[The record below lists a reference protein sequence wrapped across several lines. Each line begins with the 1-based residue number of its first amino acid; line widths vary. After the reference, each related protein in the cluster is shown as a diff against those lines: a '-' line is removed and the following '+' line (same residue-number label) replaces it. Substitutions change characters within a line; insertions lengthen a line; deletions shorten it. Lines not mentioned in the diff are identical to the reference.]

1 MIYKIR
7 VKKQRKN
14 TSIYGKICYK
24 KRGGRSKVIGEFI
37 ACIVVAL
44 IMIIMGYQIHIKKK
58 LWLIAGYQE
67 ETFVGDKERLAK
79 IFGFFS
85 YVIGIATFL
94 LPFGLESI
102 GDIAAIIFTILVI
115 LGTVL
120 VIVWANLINK
130 HS

>member
-1 MIYKIR
+1 MI
-7 VKKQRKN
+7 
-14 TSIYGKICYK
+14 
-24 KRGGRSKVIGEFI
+24 GGFI
-37 ACIVVAL
+37 TCIVIAL

-79 IFGFFS
+79 VSGVFL
-85 YVIGIATFL
+85 YVVGITTFL

-102 GDIAAIIFTILVI
+102 GDIVAITYAVLVI
-115 LGTVL
+115 LGILL
-120 VIVWANLINK
+120 VIVWGNIINK